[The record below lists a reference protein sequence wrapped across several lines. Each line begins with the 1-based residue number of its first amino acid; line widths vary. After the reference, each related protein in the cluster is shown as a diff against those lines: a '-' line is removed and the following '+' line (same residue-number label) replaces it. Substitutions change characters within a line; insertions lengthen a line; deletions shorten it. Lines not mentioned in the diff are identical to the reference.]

1 MKKILYLAIPTLIL
15 CALVFLGYRM
25 GQYTAAQQ
33 FKTIVQGMQQGETLA
48 GALAASDLNAAQR
61 NHYAAAYHQPQV
73 NAHTIS
79 WSVPNQPTPFVGSA
93 AVPGVHHNAHINAW
107 QMRNH
112 EVVRIPKPRGVFRI
126 FLTGGSTAYGS
137 GALTQEHTIGSLL
150 QAQLNAGLAQ
160 KNNVEY
166 EVFNFANPAWASTQ
180 ERIAIE
186 NYLSELQPDMIISL
200 SGNND
205 VFWGDAGRNVLW
217 FFSFADE
224 YFKRLANTGLVMA
237 GQQALP
243 ELPAAIAST
252 ERITPEM
259 VAYRIEKNARLGAQ
273 ALQPNG
279 VPWVFFLQPTLSVTQ
294 KALTA
299 RENDFLTNSR
309 EYYQQC
315 YQAMAKKLSTLE
327 QKNFHFVDISGVF
340 DAYGREEELFL
351 DQFHFG
357 DKGNAVIADAMFA
370 ALHAILE
377 KP

>member
-61 NHYAAAYHQPQV
+61 NHYAGAYHQPQV
-73 NAHTIS
+73 DAHTIS

-137 GALTQEHTIGSLL
+137 GAPTQEHTIGSLL

-224 YFKRLANTGLVMA
+224 YFKRLANAGLVMA

-252 ERITPEM
+252 ERIAPEM
-259 VAYRIEKNARLGAQ
+259 VAYRIEKNARLGVQ

-309 EYYQQC
+309 KYYQQC
-315 YQAMAKKLSTLE
+315 YQAMAEKLSTLD

>member
-1 MKKILYLAIPTLIL
+1 MKKIFYLAIPTLIL

-33 FKTIVQGMQQGETLA
+33 FKAIVQGVQQGETLA

-61 NHYAAAYHQPQV
+61 NDYASVYQQTQV

-93 AVPGVHHNAHINAW
+93 AVPGQHHNAHINAW
-107 QMRNH
+107 QMRNSAD
-112 EVVRIPKPRGVFRI
+112 VRMPKPRGVFRI

-137 GALTQEHTIGSLL
+137 GAPTQEQTIGSLL
-150 QAQLNAGLAQ
+150 QAQLNARLAQ

-166 EVFNFANPAWASTQ
+166 EVFSFANPAWASTQ

-186 NYLSELQPDMIISL
+186 NYLSELQPDMVISL

-217 FFSFADE
+217 FFSFSDE
-224 YFKRLANTGLVMA
+224 YFKRLANAGLMAA

-243 ELPAAIAST
+243 ELPTTMAST
-252 ERITPEM
+252 ERIAPEI
-259 VAYRIEKNARLGAQ
+259 VAYRLEKNVRLGAL
-273 ALQPNG
+273 ALQSAG
-279 VPWVFFLQPTLSVTQ
+279 VPWLFFLQPTLSVTK
-294 KALTA
+294 KALTT
-299 RENDFLTNSR
+299 RENDFLTHAKD
-309 EYYQQC
+309 YYQQC
-315 YQAMAKKLSTLE
+315 YLAMTGKLSVLE
-327 QKNFHFVDISGVF
+327 QKNFHFVDISGIF
-340 DAYGREEELFL
+340 DGYGSEEEMFL

-357 DKGNAVIADAMFA
+357 DKGNAVIADAMFS
-370 ALHAILE
+370 ALHSMLE

>member
-1 MKKILYLAIPTLIL
+1 MKKILYLTIPTLIL

-33 FKTIVQGMQQGETLA
+33 FKTIIQGMQQGETLA
-48 GALAASDLNAAQR
+48 NALAASDLNAAQR
-61 NHYAAAYHQPQV
+61 NDYANAYSQTKV
-73 NAHTIS
+73 DAHSIN

-93 AVPGVHHNAHINAW
+93 AVPGQHHNAYINAW
-107 QMRNH
+107 QMRNRAA
-112 EVVRIPKPRGVFRI
+112 VRMPKPRGVFRI

-137 GALTQEHTIGSLL
+137 GAPTQEQTIGQLL
-150 QAQLNAGLAQ
+150 QTRLNAGLAQ

-166 EVFNFANPAWASTQ
+166 EVFSFANPAWASTQ

-224 YFKRLANTGLVMA
+224 YFKRLANAGLRIA
-237 GQQALP
+237 GQQALT
-243 ELPAAIAST
+243 ELPGTVASA
-252 ERITPEM
+252 ERIAPDM
-259 VAYRIEKNARLGAQ
+259 VTYRLEKNVRLGAQ
-273 ALQPNG
+273 ALQATG
-279 VPWVFFLQPTLSVTQ
+279 VPWVFFLQPTLSVTK

-309 EYYQQC
+309 DYYRQC
-315 YQAMAKKLSTLE
+315 YQIIAEKLSILE
-327 QKNFHFVDISGVF
+327 QENFHFVDISGIF
-340 DAYGREEELFL
+340 DGYGKEEDMFL

-357 DKGNAVIADAMFA
+357 DKGNTVIAEAMFA
-370 ALHAILE
+370 TLDTMLE

>member
-1 MKKILYLAIPTLIL
+1 MKKILYLTIPTLIL

-33 FKTIVQGMQQGETLA
+33 FKAIVQGMQQGETLA

-61 NHYAAAYHQPQV
+61 NHYTSAYHQTEV
-73 NAHTIS
+73 DAHNIS

-93 AVPGVHHNAHINAW
+93 AVPGAHHNAHINAW
-107 QMRNH
+107 QMRNRAA
-112 EVVRIPKPRGVFRI
+112 VRIPKPHGVFRI

-137 GALTQEHTIGSLL
+137 GAPTQEYTIGSLL

-186 NYLSELQPDMIISL
+186 NYLSELQPDIIISL

-243 ELPAAIAST
+243 ELPATIATT
-252 ERITPEM
+252 ERIAPDL
-259 VAYRIEKNARLGAQ
+259 VAYRMEKNARLGAQ
-273 ALQPNG
+273 ALQPSG

-299 RENDFLTNSR
+299 RENDFLTDSR
-309 EYYQQC
+309 EYYRQC
-315 YQAMAKKLSTLE
+315 YQAMVEKLSVLKQE
-327 QKNFHFVDISGVF
+327 NFHFVDISGVF
-340 DAYGREEELFL
+340 DAYSREEELFL

-370 ALHAILE
+370 VLHAMLE